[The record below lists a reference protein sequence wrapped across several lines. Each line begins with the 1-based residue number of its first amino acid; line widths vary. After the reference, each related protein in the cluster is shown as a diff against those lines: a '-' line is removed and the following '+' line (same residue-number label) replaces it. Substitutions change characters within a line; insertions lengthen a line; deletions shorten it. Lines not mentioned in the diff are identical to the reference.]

1 MADSFNKKER
11 EKKKRKRKKDKKERK
26 EQRKAEGGDS
36 FEFMYVDE
44 DGNLT
49 PIPPDPNKKKKEVAL
64 EDIELGVPKREK
76 SEESAFLRSG
86 IVKFFNPDKGYG
98 FITDKETKD
107 SFFVHSN
114 NLIDPIR
121 DNDKVTFEVGK
132 GPKGPIA
139 IDVKLA

>member
-11 EKKKRKRKKDKKERK
+11 EKKKRKRAKEKKERK
-26 EQRKAEGGDS
+26 EQRKAEGNKV
-36 FEFMYVDE
+36 EFMYVDE

-49 PIPPDPNKKKKEVAL
+49 PTPPDPTKKKEEINL
-64 EDIELGVPKREK
+64 EDIMISVPKSEK
-76 SEESAFLRSG
+76 SDESDFIRKG
-86 IVKFFNPDKGYG
+86 MVKFFNSEKGYG
-98 FITDKETKD
+98 FIEDKDTRE

-114 NLIDPIR
+114 NLVDQIR

-139 IDVKLA
+139 VDVKLA